1 MFPGAE
7 IYNVKSRNIN
17 ALDSLYRCKSVSTGT
32 GNSDRWHCRNYY
44 GSQHSSI
51 NREGKTMRLFRLDT
65 SILEEHEEL
74 FPSETIGT
82 QLRNFRT
89 NARLSQRDIAE
100 RLKYFNI
107 NFMSMIEKDHSG
119 IPANRFVD
127 FMDAY
132 EVPHESRLKLYARC
146 YSVHWET
153 LRQLTA

>member
-1 MFPGAE
+1 
-7 IYNVKSRNIN
+7 
-17 ALDSLYRCKSVSTGT
+17 
-32 GNSDRWHCRNYY
+32 
-44 GSQHSSI
+44 
-51 NREGKTMRLFRLDT
+51 MRIFSLDT
-65 SILEEHEEL
+65 SIFDELEEL
-74 FPSETIGT
+74 FPSATIGT

-100 RLKYFNI
+100 RLNYFNI

-132 EVPHESRLKLYARC
+132 EVPHESRLKLYASC